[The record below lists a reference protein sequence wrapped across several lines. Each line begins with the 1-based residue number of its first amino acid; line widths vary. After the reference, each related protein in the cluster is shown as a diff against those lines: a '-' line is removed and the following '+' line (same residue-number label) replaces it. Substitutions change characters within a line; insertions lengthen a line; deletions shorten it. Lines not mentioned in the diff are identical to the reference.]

1 MTIKQFFK
9 NDGAWS
15 IECDLATSYRVMS
28 VDIDFEYPDEEGE
41 IKEDET
47 QFDIS
52 AYDENELND
61 LFKDFLKENKIRIK
75 DVTIRSVT
83 VVQVAKTIDDLD

>member
-1 MTIKQFFK
+1 MTVKQYFK
-9 NDGAWS
+9 NGGTWN
-15 IECDLATSYRVMS
+15 IECDLISPYRVMS
-28 VDIDFEYPDEEGE
+28 VDIDFEYPAEKGE

-52 AYDENELND
+52 TYDENELND
-61 LFKDFLKENKIRIK
+61 LFKDFLKENKIKIK

-83 VVQVAKTIDDLD
+83 VVQVAVKMDDLD